1 MKKYE
6 SLKKVELHCHL
17 DGSLN
22 PLKVSKWT
30 RKNVSDVEKQLI
42 LQNKGDLNSYL
53 EHFAYPISLLQ
64 TKARL
69 KDAAEQLCKDLLNDN
84 VIYAEIR
91 FDPLAHLKKGLNIN
105 EVIESVLEGMKLTS
119 LKSKLILCMKRDR
132 SESENKLV
140 IETAKKY
147 LKKGVCAIDL
157 SGNESLYPTKNFK
170 ELFAYAKEL
179 GVPFVIHAGETGNY
193 QSIDSAISFGAT
205 RIGHGVK
212 AITNFETMEKLKKN
226 DIPIEVCITSNIDT
240 GIYEDYVDHPIQRL
254 IDSGVN
260 VIISTD
266 NRTLSNTTLTDEYN
280 ILNKIFGLTIKDFH
294 DMNVS
299 AIMHSFLSD
308 KEKTELL
315 KELD

>member
-147 LKKGVCAIDL
+147 LKKGVCAI
-157 SGNESLYPTKNFK
+157 
-170 ELFAYAKEL
+170 
-179 GVPFVIHAGETGNY
+179 
-193 QSIDSAISFGAT
+193 
-205 RIGHGVK
+205 
-212 AITNFETMEKLKKN
+212 
-226 DIPIEVCITSNIDT
+226 
-240 GIYEDYVDHPIQRL
+240 
-254 IDSGVN
+254 
-260 VIISTD
+260 VII
-266 NRTLSNTTLTDEYN
+266 
-280 ILNKIFGLTIKDFH
+280 K
-294 DMNVS
+294 V
-299 AIMHSFLSD
+299 
-308 KEKTELL
+308 
-315 KELD
+315 

>member
-1 MKKYE
+1 MCY
-6 SLKKVELHCHL
+6 S
-17 DGSLN
+17 
-22 PLKVSKWT
+22 
-30 RKNVSDVEKQLI
+30 
-42 LQNKGDLNSYL
+42 
-53 EHFAYPISLLQ
+53 
-64 TKARL
+64 
-69 KDAAEQLCKDLLNDN
+69 
-84 VIYAEIR
+84 
-91 FDPLAHLKKGLNIN
+91 
-105 EVIESVLEGMKLTS
+105 
-119 LKSKLILCMKRDR
+119 
-132 SESENKLV
+132 
-140 IETAKKY
+140 
-147 LKKGVCAIDL
+147 
-157 SGNESLYPTKNFK
+157 
-170 ELFAYAKEL
+170 
-179 GVPFVIHAGETGNY
+179 NY